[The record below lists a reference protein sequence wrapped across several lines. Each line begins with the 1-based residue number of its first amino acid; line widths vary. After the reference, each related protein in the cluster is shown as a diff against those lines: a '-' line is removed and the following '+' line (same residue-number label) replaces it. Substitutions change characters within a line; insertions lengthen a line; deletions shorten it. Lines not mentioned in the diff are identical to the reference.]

1 LNLPT
6 FDGANTKLWLSRC
19 VDYFELY
26 EVEQSRWIMVSTMH
40 FVPPAAHW
48 LPSVEY
54 KLKSCSR
61 LQFSSMLLDRFGRD
75 QHEVLIRQLLNIKQ
89 LGSVNEYIDKF
100 ASLLDQLAAYEGTT
114 NPLHHT
120 MRFIDGLKDELKSS
134 VLIQRPQDLDTAYTL
149 AQLQK
154 ELYDISGKKRDFK
167 KVDSYSSKPYFKTV
181 VTAPAPAFKQN
192 RNAGPSS
199 EDRRMTESA
208 RASSTDD
215 KWRSLKAFREAKG
228 LCQYCAEN
236 GSKTKSVLTT
246 SS

>member
-1 LNLPT
+1 
-6 FDGANTKLWLSRC
+6 
-19 VDYFELY
+19 
-26 EVEQSRWIMVSTMH
+26 
-40 FVPPAAHW
+40 
-48 LPSVEY
+48 
-54 KLKSCSR
+54 
-61 LQFSSMLLDRFGRD
+61 
-75 QHEVLIRQLLNIKQ
+75 VLIRQLLNIKQ

-100 ASLLDQLAAYEGTT
+100 ASLLDQLAAYEGTI

-181 VTAPAPAFKQN
+181 VTTPAPAFKQN